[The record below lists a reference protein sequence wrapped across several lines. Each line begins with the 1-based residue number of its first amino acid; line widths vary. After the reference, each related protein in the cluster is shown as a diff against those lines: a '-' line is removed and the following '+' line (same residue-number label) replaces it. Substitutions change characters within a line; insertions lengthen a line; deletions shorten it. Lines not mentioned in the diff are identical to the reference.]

1 MQRSLPNEENTQRIG
16 TAVGGNRATR
26 SGYQDFLEGQ
36 GVFYRLC
43 HTFYNFGIA
52 SCMGHKHTVKADI
65 VTVCQSV
72 GNIANCGSLILRKR
86 KGSVIN
92 HRFFHKSTP

>member
-86 KGSVIN
+86 KV
-92 HRFFHKSTP
+92 R